1 MILKHLNLL
10 QIKSALILTS
20 TLFSPLFLLAQEAL
34 SPTIP
39 TNISGVF
46 PHLAIVADH
55 EPNRSEIGI
64 GGLMPWANK
73 LWAVTY
79 LAHLAESGGG
89 SGLFEIDSQLKMIK
103 RSESVNGT
111 FANRMI
117 HPPSNQLIIGPHA
130 IDTKGNVRTFPEL
143 GKHRLTATME
153 HLTNP
158 NEMVY
163 FLTMEGLL
171 FEANVK
177 TLAVKLLSN
186 LLEEPQLGLRKGIRP
201 HFKGGYTAHGRVV
214 VANNTLEE
222 SDYLGKTHDG
232 LLAEWDGKNW
242 TVLDRSQ
249 WLDVAG
255 RKNLSEV
262 IFATGA
268 DRASILLKAFIKGK
282 WRTYRLPK
290 ATHTQDHTVTTEWP
304 RIREVESERYMMNA
318 GGMFYELPPMAY
330 GGELWGIK
338 PITQHLRIIGDYCS
352 WRGMLVIAGD
362 QTTPVWDKNVYV
374 GQPQSNFWFGKTD
387 DLWNFGGK
395 PAGWG
400 GPWMY
405 TPVQANTP
413 SDPYLMT
420 GFDKKVLHLKHDSAT
435 EAVFTIE
442 VDFLGDGTWS
452 TYKTIKVG
460 VKGYEHHEFPAG
472 FSAHWVRL
480 KVSKACKATAFFIYT

>member
-1 MILKHLNLL
+1 MIVGFFLTCFNM
-10 QIKSALILTS
+10 KSTVSFLVGYGLSITF
-20 TLFSPLFLLAQEAL
+20 LFGQTGPV
-34 SPTIP
+34 
-39 TNISGVF
+39 NINGTF

-55 EPNRSEIGI
+55 QPNRSEIGI
-64 GGLMPWANK
+64 GGLMPWADR

-79 LAHLAESGGG
+79 VAHLTESGGG
-89 SGLFEIDSQLKMIK
+89 SGLFEIDQAMNMKK
-103 RSESVNGT
+103 RPESVNGT
-111 FANRMI
+111 YANRMI

-130 IDTKGNVRTFPEL
+130 IDTQGNVRTFPQI
-143 GKHRLTATME
+143 GAHRLTATME

-158 NEMVY
+158 KEMVY

-171 FEANVK
+171 FEANVN

-222 SDYLGKTHDG
+222 SDYVGKTHDG

-249 WLDVAG
+249 WLDVTG

-262 IFATGA
+262 IFATGN
-268 DRASILLKAFIKGK
+268 DPASIILKAFVNGK
-282 WRTYRLPK
+282 WKTYRLPK
-290 ATHTQDHTVTTEWP
+290 ATHTQDNTVTTEWP
-304 RIREVESERYMMNA
+304 RIREVESERFMMNV
-318 GGMFYELPPMAY
+318 GGLFYELPPMAY
-330 GGELWGIK
+330 GGNLWGIK
-338 PITQHLRIIGDYCS
+338 PICQHLRIIGDYCS
-352 WRGMLVIAGD
+352 WRGLLVIAGD

-387 DLWNFGGK
+387 DLWHFGGK

-400 GPWMY
+400 GPWLRQS
-405 TPVQANTP
+405 VRANDP

-420 GFDKKVLHLKHDSAT
+420 GFDKKVVHLNQQGASPVD
-435 EAVFTIE
+435 FRIE
-442 VDFLGDGTWS
+442 VDFVGDGSWMP
-452 TYKTIKVG
+452 YKTITVAAN
-460 VKGYEHHEFPAG
+460 GYAHHEFPDG
-472 FSAHWVRL
+472 FAAHWVR
-480 KVSKACKATAFFIYT
+480 VSASKACTATAYFNYN